1 MKFLIK
7 ILICVSL
14 FVLLALSVA
23 AEDKITVVLDP
34 GHGGYDPGTTVG
46 TRYES
51 EYINDLTSYLKEYL
65 EETGKFEVIVTRGE
79 DEYLKLLSRAL
90 KAYYADADILISLHF
105 NSAETPYKSGVEVLA
120 SVLDEWY
127 PEKLSRA
134 VTASISKKC
143 GLADGGVIRREDTG
157 DSRGVYYWNEKLQWD
172 IPAASGGRRSD
183 YYGMVSWGTKLG
195 FPAIIVEHAYLSN
208 YGDLAFC
215 DSADG
220 IKKLAR
226 AEADAI
232 IEYYTGHTHT
242 YGELTCDRVANCCFE
257 GVFSRKCTV
266 CGHRKDITQTAVNP
280 QLHGWTEEVQN
291 ATCTADGYINRECQI
306 SRNLSEKGLPDTEL
320 HPCFETLHAIG
331 HDVTVDFERAAGHG
345 VDGYKKE
352 SCKNCGEV
360 WEYYTAGDPHVYV
373 SDGVEISCSM
383 ESPEVNYICTVCGD
397 TQVRTVEIP
406 PHSFEVKKRVE
417 PSCETDGFELL
428 RCTVCSFEK
437 TELLPA
443 LDHDYGD
450 KLSEVRCDTE
460 SAEITYTCARCNA
473 TLTETVEIPPHE
485 TSLTAR
491 RAPDCEADGFEEYTC
506 VNCGKVITKV
516 LPATGHSY
524 GEGEAVRKASL
535 FSEGE
540 IRFLCENDS
549 SHVKLEAIP
558 PKGGGIFIILVS
570 AAGAV
575 LVVALIGLVLLK
587 GANRRLREVA
597 DEASAIL
604 EKEKPGAEAES
615 EAEAEAE
622 AEATAEAEA
631 EVEAEADA
639 EEQTKPIK

>member
-7 ILICVSL
+7 ILICVSI
-14 FVLLALSVA
+14 FVLLALSVS

-34 GHGGYDPGTTVG
+34 GHGGNDPGTTVG

-51 EYINDLTSYLKEYL
+51 EYINELAPLLKEYL
-65 EETGKFEVIVTRGE
+65 EETGKFEVIVTRGN
-79 DEYLKLLSRAL
+79 DEYLKYLPRAL
-90 KAYYADADILISLHF
+90 MAYNADADILICLHF
-105 NSAETPYKSGVEVLA
+105 NSADTPYKSGVEVIA

-134 VTASISKKC
+134 ITASISKKC
-143 GLADGGVIRREDTG
+143 GLADGGVIRRADTG
-157 DSRGVYYWNEKLQWD
+157 DSRGVYYWNEELQWD

-183 YYGMVSWGTKLG
+183 YYSILCWGTKLG

-208 YGDLAFC
+208 SGDLAFC

-242 YGELTCDRVANCCFE
+242 YGELSCDRVANCCLE

-266 CGHRKDITQTAVNP
+266 CGHRTDITRTAVNP

-306 SRNLSEKGLPDTEL
+306 SRNLSEKGLPDTEI
-320 HPCFETLHAIG
+320 HTYFETLHAIG
-331 HDVTVDFERAAGHG
+331 HDVTLDFERAAGHG

-373 SDGVEISCSM
+373 TDGVEISCAL
-383 ESPEVNYICTVCGD
+383 ESPDVNCICTVCGD
-397 TQVRTVEIP
+397 TRVRTVEIP
-406 PHSFEVKKRVE
+406 PHSFEVKERVE
-417 PSCETDGFELL
+417 PSCETAGFELL

-443 LDHDYGD
+443 LGHDYGD

-485 TSLTAR
+485 TSLTGR
-491 RAPDCEADGFEEYTC
+491 RAPDCETDGFEEYTC

-524 GEGEAVRKASL
+524 GEGEVVRKADF

-540 IRFLCENDS
+540 LRFLCENDS
-549 SHVKLEAIP
+549 SHVMLEPIP

-575 LVVALIGLVLLK
+575 LAVALIGLVLLK

-615 EAEAEAE
+615 EAKAAPE
-622 AEATAEAEA
+622 AEATAKAESEAN
-631 EVEAEADA
+631 AD
-639 EEQTKPIK
+639 EETGPAK